1 MKRKSAK
8 ITTMKDLIRHLK
20 ENNKCTTDV
29 QDVLLNNF
37 EGFSLELFNNEL
49 QNSKVSNNH
58 KSYTDEMKKFAM
70 TLHFYSPKCYTFV
83 RKNLCLPHPATIRR
97 WLSSANCEVGYLQ
110 EVFQYL
116 ENECKKHDYLRDLA
130 LIFDSMSIRSQ
141 IIFDKKNDK
150 YAGYVDLGG
159 ITDIAG
165 EELATEALVFQ
176 IVSYTEKFKCPIAY
190 FFINKISAELQQKFI
205 LLAIEKLYQVGIVV
219 RSLTCDGC
227 NTNLKTLSLLGCD
240 FSPDNMCSKF
250 KHPQNDSYIYCI
262 LDVCHM
268 LKILR
273 NAFAEIQLC
282 SEKGPI
288 SFKFIEKLHLL
299 QDEEDLKFANR
310 LSAIHINF
318 EHKKMNVRL
327 AAQSVLLLPML

>member
-58 KSYTDEMKKFAM
+58 KSYTDEMKNFAM
-70 TLHFYSPKCYTFV
+70 TLHFYSPKYYTFV

-159 ITDIAG
+159 II
-165 EELATEALVFQ
+165 
-176 IVSYTEKFKCPIAY
+176 
-190 FFINKISAELQQKFI
+190 
-205 LLAIEKLYQVGIVV
+205 YQV
-219 RSLTCDGC
+219 
-227 NTNLKTLSLLGCD
+227 
-240 FSPDNMCSKF
+240 
-250 KHPQNDSYIYCI
+250 
-262 LDVCHM
+262 
-268 LKILR
+268 R
-273 NAFAEIQLC
+273 N
-282 SEKGPI
+282 
-288 SFKFIEKLHLL
+288 
-299 QDEEDLKFANR
+299 
-310 LSAIHINF
+310 
-318 EHKKMNVRL
+318 
-327 AAQSVLLLPML
+327 